1 MGDHLEGCD
10 TSLCIR
16 IKCGGHS
23 RHRNDYRRDHDC
35 AHGWR
40 WSSGCASLDVRPCQA
55 YACRH
60 CSRDG
65 GSPLWKPALSRAFRS
80 MCALIPHHFCVKP
93 YLRFHIKKIQICKNR
108 GKGMIQS
115 SQNNR
120 IPFELVRKKRFNLK
134 QGFFLS
140 LIRAFGFSG
149 ALTLFVI
156 LFFVVYNGIGI
167 LSWEFITQPPL
178 EAMTKG
184 GIFPVIVGTVLL
196 TAICMIIVIPIGV
209 TTAIFLAEYSKP
221 GLFHNMVMM
230 SIYTLAG
237 VPSVVFGLFGLAVFV
252 VAFNFGM
259 SLLAGSLTLAIM
271 ALPYI
276 ISTSEEA
283 IKAVPY
289 SFREASLACGATK
302 WQTIRK
308 MVLPTAMPGILTGVI
323 LGTAKVSGENAP
335 LMFTAAAFFTPG
347 IPRSLFEPVMALPYH
362 IYVLATAGTF
372 IEETR
377 PIQYGTALTLIILV
391 FGMNLLGILLR
402 ARKRGK
408 KAW

>member
-1 MGDHLEGCD
+1 
-10 TSLCIR
+10 
-16 IKCGGHS
+16 
-23 RHRNDYRRDHDC
+23 
-35 AHGWR
+35 
-40 WSSGCASLDVRPCQA
+40 
-55 YACRH
+55 
-60 CSRDG
+60 
-65 GSPLWKPALSRAFRS
+65 
-80 MCALIPHHFCVKP
+80 
-93 YLRFHIKKIQICKNR
+93 
-108 GKGMIQS
+108 MIQNPGS
-115 SQNNR
+115 IYKSFNLAQ
-120 IPFELVRKKRFNLK
+120 KKRFNLK

-149 ALTLFVI
+149 AITLFGI
-156 LFFVVYNGIGI
+156 LFFVAYFGINV
-167 LSWEFITQPPL
+167 LSWEFITQPPI

-196 TAICMIIVIPIGV
+196 TSLCMIVVIPIGV

-221 GLFHNMVMM
+221 GVMLNIVMM

-237 VPSVVFGLFGLAVFV
+237 VPSVVFGLFGLGVFV

-271 ALPYI
+271 VLPYI
-276 ISTSEEA
+276 IATSEEA

-308 MVLPTAMPGILTGVI
+308 VVLPTAMPGIFTGAI
-323 LGTAKVSGENAP
+323 LGTAKVSGETAP
-335 LMFTAAAFFTPG
+335 IMFTAAAFFTPG
-347 IPRSLFEPVMALPYH
+347 VPRSLLEPVMALPYH
-362 IYVLATAGTF
+362 IYVLATAGTH

-377 PIQYGTALTLIILV
+377 PIQYGTALTLIVLV
-391 FGMNLLGILLR
+391 LGMNLLGIILR
-402 ARKRGK
+402 SRQRKK